1 MCCCCCCYTPAVDGK
16 SQQHTCKIN
25 TTTCCFSDT
34 NPCFVLEWYTEA
46 EVISDTERAQAH
58 CFIIKKYGV
67 QSVSVGGDLR
77 FDSIH
82 RVHHQ
87 CLLLFMLFSCARVS
101 GKGVSGTCCKIS
113 KGSRLCCDLPF
124 SGSSGLFYCC
134 VTATA
139 LSDRWR
145 HIRSL
150 MAESRVIVEE
160 LLALCL
166 QRITMEENS
175 MRTEQ
180 GENNTRHQ
188 SAVSRSHDITPK
200 LTSFVD
206 KSACGRSLLTSDLFL
221 YKMPN

>member
-1 MCCCCCCYTPAVDGK
+1 MIP
-16 SQQHTCKIN
+16 SI
-25 TTTCCFSDT
+25 
-34 NPCFVLEWYTEA
+34 
-46 EVISDTERAQAH
+46 
-58 CFIIKKYGV
+58 
-67 QSVSVGGDLR
+67 VSY
-77 FDSIH
+77 
-82 RVHHQ
+82 Q